1 MRSKLFAVPAV
12 ALAGLGLGLG
22 LGSATSGSQLSAV
35 TAPPTTVAAADP
47 MPAMEGTMGAMGAMG
62 AMGSAMGAMHG
73 AGEMADLHGEMQD
86 RMPADLAEACDR
98 IHTEMSDD
106 MAAMHDRAT
115 PPEGVTDAEH
125 RAHHD

>member
-22 LGSATSGSQLSAV
+22 LGSATSGSQPSAV
-35 TAPPTTVAAADP
+35 TASPTTVAAADP
-47 MPAMEGTMGAMGAMG
+47 MPAMEGTMGAMG
-62 AMGSAMGAMHG
+62 SAMGAMHG
-73 AGEMADLHGEMQD
+73 AGEMADLHSEMQD